1 MILCS
6 QLTFLLKN
14 PVLSKYLS
22 SFFYVFIPFKAR
34 DNQTIKINYHLYVIV
49 FLIFVKD
56 GRDNMKKLTLI
67 YELSMFTLAVI
78 SFFLIWTQPIK
89 FYYMGKIVWIIFLI
103 DVFTRFLLSKNKKEW
118 VKKNY
123 LDFVAIIPLNTVFQL
138 ARFARLFRIVKLFLV
153 TKHYFMPFFQF
164 IQTNGL
170 TKVFS
175 ITFISILFSAIPI
188 TLFEPSIKSYNDGIW
203 LAIVTVTTVGYG
215 DMSPETLIGRIA
227 TVYLMFVGIGL
238 VSMITGTIATY
249 FIKSKSNS
257 NIKESIKKDI
267 DNIENLSNDEIESLI
282 KIIRTY
288 QN

>member
-1 MILCS
+1 
-6 QLTFLLKN
+6 
-14 PVLSKYLS
+14 
-22 SFFYVFIPFKAR
+22 
-34 DNQTIKINYHLYVIV
+34 
-49 FLIFVKD
+49 
-56 GRDNMKKLTLI
+56 MKKLTLI